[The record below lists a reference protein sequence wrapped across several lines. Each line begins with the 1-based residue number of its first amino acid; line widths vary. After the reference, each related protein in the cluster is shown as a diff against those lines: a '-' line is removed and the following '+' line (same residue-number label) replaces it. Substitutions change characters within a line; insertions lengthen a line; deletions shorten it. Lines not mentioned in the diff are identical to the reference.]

1 MMGMFLPELEGNNVR
16 EIMRIRVTEVFSPL
30 RYTFGESISLLEK
43 EKRSNDQ
50 QKEVWRWGFGRKK

>member
-50 QKEVWRWGFGRKK
+50 QKEV